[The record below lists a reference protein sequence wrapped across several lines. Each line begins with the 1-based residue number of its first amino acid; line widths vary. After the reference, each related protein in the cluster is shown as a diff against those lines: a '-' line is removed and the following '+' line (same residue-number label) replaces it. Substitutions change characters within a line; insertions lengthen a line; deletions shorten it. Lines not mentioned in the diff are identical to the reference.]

1 MSEIKHFSFGFI
13 LFTLIPLV
21 YRVNWLKA
29 KARVDRW
36 EEEFILVKNEMQ
48 WTILWFRHHA
58 NLWKERSERND
69 GNLPMG
75 HKAYAVKQQK
85 LYNAFA
91 EKSFDKFSMYISSD

>member
-1 MSEIKHFSFGFI
+1 
-13 LFTLIPLV
+13 LIPLV

-58 NLWKERSERND
+58 NLWKGRSERKD

-91 EKSFDKFSMYISSD
+91 EKSLDKFSLYIPSD